1 MMQLFLAYKFF
12 KEVSADEL
20 NERKDRVENYYFSSL
35 ENERLQYN
43 HSACSNIGL
52 FFWQPENKKYKFPAW
67 QEDNEYVS
75 CFTYAP
81 KGWEQTLH
89 SPVDINEAP
98 LLFTRRIK
106 QDPSLMSLLTPPL
119 IFCYLDK
126 TNSSIKIYN
135 DSLGMGKLYELQTD
149 EGVVYSNKLAALY
162 LFMNKKAEMDTYAW
176 QIFSS
181 AGWLMGDTS
190 PIKGSVRVKPSMEI
204 TLNNEMNVPKVL
216 KQIGGLS
223 LWVSPR
229 KLDRHS
235 FEEGITNIL
244 ESTRSFFRMFDFPV
258 NSLLSGG
265 KDSRVSSAILIKSGV
280 HSTFTTFGPIQG
292 EIETAQKLMNLVGLD
307 DRHIVNDRKS
317 EKASENPVDLK
328 ERLNLLH
335 FAYDGDYPPVRQSG
349 RVSVNQ
355 LYNIISASCVGAGGE
370 IATANYY
377 GNDSIYQSIIKKGDD
392 GPRWRLSRY
401 LTSSA
406 GNEEIAESVNKEVW
420 ALFEEAKQL
429 GIQGLNAMD
438 YFYLKERLRR
448 WAPISGAMNNFTP
461 FATPGFIRL
470 AFDQTPD
477 EKRNYKLHR
486 NILETLIPQWSE
498 VPFYKD
504 NIIKTGIDEK
514 AANNMRIWQNED
526 KEYVN
531 DIINN
536 RDIWKSFFNEMEI
549 RDLWGRAISGE
560 SLYPRY
566 EATFQ
571 RIAWICS
578 YEDHLKNLN
587 NKISIN
593 DYINS

>member
-1 MMQLFLAYKFF
+1 MQLFLAYKFF

-20 NERKDRVENYYFSSL
+20 LERKDRVAKYYFSSL
-35 ENERLQYN
+35 EKERLQYN

-52 FFWQPENKKYKFPAW
+52 FFWQSENKKYKFPAW

-89 SPVDINEAP
+89 SPVGINEAP

-106 QDPSLMSLLTPPL
+106 QDPSLMSLMTPPL

-126 TNSSIKIYN
+126 MNKSIKIYN

-162 LFMNKKAEMDTYAW
+162 LFMNKRAEMDMYTW
-176 QIFSS
+176 QVFS
-181 AGWLMGDTS
+181 AVGWLMGDTS
-190 PIKGSVRVKPSMEI
+190 PIKGSVRVKPSIEI
-204 TLNNEMNVPKVL
+204 TLNNEMNVPKVV
-216 KQIGGLS
+216 KQTGGLS
-223 LWVSPR
+223 SWVSPR
-229 KLDRHS
+229 RLDGS
-235 FEEGITNIL
+235 AFDEEITNIL

-280 HSTFTTFGPIQG
+280 DSTFTTFGPIAG
-292 EIETAQKLMNLVGLD
+292 EIETAKNLMQLVNLE

-317 EKASENPVDLK
+317 EKARENPVDLK
-328 ERLNLLH
+328 DRLNLLH
-335 FAYDGDYPPVRQSG
+335 FAYDGDYPPVRQAG
-349 RVSVNQ
+349 RVSINQ
-355 LYNIISASCVGAGGE
+355 FYNITSASCVGAGGE

-377 GNDSIYQSIIKKGDD
+377 GNDRIYQSIIDKGED
-392 GPRWRLSRY
+392 GPRWRLLRY
-401 LTSSA
+401 LKSSA
-406 GNEEIAESVNKEVW
+406 GNDEIAENVDKEVW

-448 WAPISGAMNNFTP
+448 WAPISGVMNNFTP

-470 AFDQTPD
+470 SFDLTPNERRD
-477 EKRNYKLHR
+477 YKLHR
-486 NILETLIPQWSE
+486 NILETLIPQWAD

-504 NIIKTGIDEK
+504 NIVKTGIDEK

-526 KEYVN
+526 KEYITE
-531 DIINN
+531 IINN
-536 RDIWKSFFNEMEI
+536 KDIWKSFYNEMEI
-549 RDLWGRAISGE
+549 RDLWERAISGE
-560 SLYPRY
+560 FLYPRY
-566 EATFQ
+566 ESTFQ

-578 YEDHLKNLN
+578 YEDHIKKLNQNLSFEN
-587 NKISIN
+587 IDS
-593 DYINS
+593 